1 MTEYIMERIAHDIG
15 KNPLEVRL
23 QNMIKENNPIPELIE
38 ELKENSDYDKRQQY
52 IEDFNKNNHW
62 RKRAMKILPMTY
74 DLFYLGPYN
83 CIVSI
88 YQADGTVSI
97 THGGTEMG
105 QGINTKVAQVCA
117 YVLGI
122 SMEKIIVK
130 PSSSLTSPNSMAT
143 GGSVGSECVAY
154 ATVKACEILN
164 DRLNPVKVELNNSN
178 WEEIIKK
185 AYQLGID
192 LQASYMFS
200 LNEPVKPYL
209 IYGVVIMEVEV
220 DILTGNYDII
230 RVDLLEDTG
239 RSLNPEI
246 DVAQVNKIYLF
257 IIYC

>member
-1 MTEYIMERIAHDIG
+1 MIEYVMERIAHDMKKDPI
-15 KNPLEVRL
+15 EVRL
-23 QNMIKENNPIPELIE
+23 QNMTKEDNPIPELIE
-38 ELKENSDYDKRQQY
+38 ELKKNAEYDERQHY
-52 IEDFNKNNHW
+52 IEDFNKNNRW
-62 RKRAMKILPMTY
+62 RKRAMKIIPMTY

-83 CIVSI
+83 CLVSI

-117 YVLGI
+117 YILGI
-122 SMEKIIVK
+122 PMDKIIVK
-130 PSSSLTSPNSMAT
+130 PSSSLTSPNCMAT
-143 GGSVGSECVAY
+143 GGSVGSECVAF

-164 DRLNPVKVELNNSN
+164 ERLSPVKKVVNNGK
-178 WEEIIKK
+178 WEDIIKK

-200 LNEPVKPYL
+200 LNDPVKPYL

-220 DILTGNYDII
+220 DILSGNHDII

-246 DVAQVNKIYLF
+246 DVAQVKIKK
-257 IIYC
+257 